1 MEASA
6 FDPHGEWHLHQ
17 QRLNRERPA
26 NPACNSLDTGYNRI
40 YEAREEGSGVT
51 RPLKEEPFPPADYL
65 VRWSLKSNRTK
76 YNANNDKSDTPIFGF
91 ADDDESWEICNNT
104 SDRVLWKSDD
114 FSTII
119 TDEDGKEI
127 PAWTNDFESRY
138 PEDYFDATQ
147 LQEFATWLKSTDQ
160 EQATGAALPSPVT
173 YNGTQYTND
182 TAAYRLAKFKAE
194 LGDYVE
200 MDSTIFYYLFTE
212 LFLMVDSRAKNA
224 FPSFMGSRVQ
234 GA

>member
-1 MEASA
+1 MQQSGRGQHRLKEA
-6 FDPHGEWHLHQ
+6 H
-17 QRLNRERPA
+17 
-26 NPACNSLDTGYNRI
+26 
-40 YEAREEGSGVT
+40 EEGSEVT
-51 RPLKEEPFPPADYL
+51 RPLKEEPFPPAITVILIDGYS
-65 VRWSLKSNRTK
+65 RSNKSNRPK
-76 YNANNDKSDTPIFGF
+76 YNANNDKGDLPIFGF
-91 ADDDESWEICNNT
+91 KEDDESWEILNNT

-119 TDEDGKEI
+119 QDEDGKEI
-127 PAWTNDFESRY
+127 PEWTQDFESRY

-160 EQATGAALPSPVT
+160 EQATGTPLPSPVV

-194 LGDYVE
+194 LADYVE
-200 MDSTIFYYLFTE
+200 MDSTFYYYIFTE

-224 FPSFMGSRVQ
+224 FPSFIGS
-234 GA
+234 A